1 MPSAAYMRHAR
12 KMNKRRDE
20 FSTMCATKKGR
31 DICAAHVITMAL
43 RLGATFERKD
53 RPDHREIYLCLA
65 YGPYRV
71 SMHFEGGSQVGAF
84 LGHWHTATSSAA
96 TYPKTFAVS
105 IGGTVNE
112 YHWGKAT
119 TCKWTFDAFL
129 ESLECG
135 FAALQNAALAC
146 PSA

>member
-1 MPSAAYMRHAR
+1 MAR
-12 KMNKRRDE
+12 TDE

-31 DICAAHVITMAL
+31 DICAARIIDLAL
-43 RLGATFERKD
+43 RLGATFERDD
-53 RPDHREIYLCLA
+53 RPAERKIYLCLA

-84 LGHWHTATSSAA
+84 LGHWHTVTSSNA
-96 TYPKTFAVS
+96 TYPKTFAIS
-105 IGGTVNE
+105 IGGTINE

-119 TCKWTFDAFL
+119 TCQWTFDGFL
-129 ESLECG
+129 RSLECG
-135 FAALQNAALAC
+135 LTALQNAALAC